1 MTHEAEQALL
11 KTLNGQLSQLPSV
24 AKAMIHQYQ
33 ITNLTFTIIYII
45 LSIILF
51 TLAVLWYKHF
61 MAKYQQTPSDDD
73 FLSWD
78 FTAYLGSGLL
88 VIVGV
93 IMFGSGLGD
102 LYHSMN
108 PVYSIVSDIIS
119 NNN

>member
-1 MTHEAEQALL
+1 MKNEAIQALL

-24 AKAMIHQYQ
+24 TKAMIHQYQ

-51 TLAVLWYKHF
+51 TLAVPWYKHF
-61 MAKYQQTPSDDD
+61 MEKHQQIPNDDD

-78 FTAYLGSGLL
+78 FIAYLGSGLL
-88 VIVGV
+88 IIVGV

-102 LYHSMN
+102 LYHFMN

>member
-24 AKAMIHQYQ
+24 TKAMIHQYQ
-33 ITNLTFTIIYII
+33 ITNLTFTIIYIL

-51 TLAVLWYKHF
+51 TLAVPWHKHF
-61 MAKYQQTPSDDD
+61 MAKHQQIPNDDNVLSYD
-73 FLSWD
+73 FI
-78 FTAYLGSGLL
+78 AYLGSGLL
-88 VIVGV
+88 IIVGV
-93 IMFGSGLGD
+93 ILFGSGLGD
-102 LYHSMN
+102 LYHFMN